1 MMFCIYPIVAEHF
14 EKFFGDM
21 DNQFFDEVQSR
32 DGFGNSFVIFVSGI
46 MKSYIFTV
54 IMINTGC
61 GNNRSAEISADVFN
75 GNIRGAEIWLCT
87 NIKPIRVLRVH
98 FIFNFTKRWANT
110 GNKLLKQYFTE
121 GIPKKVIIKMF
132 DRAPWGDIAGAT
144 FGNEG
149 VDVGIPF

>member
-1 MMFCIYPIVAEHF
+1 M
-14 EKFFGDM
+14 FFGDM

-61 GNNRSAEISADVFN
+61 SNNRSAEISADVFN

>member
-1 MMFCIYPIVAEHF
+1 
-14 EKFFGDM
+14 
-21 DNQFFDEVQSR
+21 
-32 DGFGNSFVIFVSGI
+32 
-46 MKSYIFTV
+46 
-54 IMINTGC
+54 MINTGC
-61 GNNRSAEISADVFN
+61 SNNRSAEISAYVFN
-75 GNIRGAEIWLCT
+75 GNIRGAEIRLYT
-87 NIKPIRVLRVH
+87 NIKPIRVIRVH

-132 DRAPWGDIAGAT
+132 DRAPWGDIAGAA

>member
-1 MMFCIYPIVAEHF
+1 
-14 EKFFGDM
+14 
-21 DNQFFDEVQSR
+21 
-32 DGFGNSFVIFVSGI
+32 
-46 MKSYIFTV
+46 
-54 IMINTGC
+54 MINTGC
-61 GNNRSAEISADVFN
+61 SNNRSAEIAGDVFD
-75 GNIRGAEIWLCT
+75 GDIRSAKIWFCPD
-87 NIKPIRVLRVH
+87 IKTIGVFCVH

-132 DRAPWGDIAGAT
+132 DRAPWGDIAGAA

>member
-1 MMFCIYPIVAEHF
+1 
-14 EKFFGDM
+14 
-21 DNQFFDEVQSR
+21 
-32 DGFGNSFVIFVSGI
+32 
-46 MKSYIFTV
+46 
-54 IMINTGC
+54 MINTGC
-61 GNNRSAEISADVFN
+61 SNNRSAEISADVFN
-75 GNIRGAEIWLCT
+75 GNIRGAEIRIYT
-87 NIKPIRVLRVH
+87 NIKPIRVIRVH

>member
-1 MMFCIYPIVAEHF
+1 
-14 EKFFGDM
+14 
-21 DNQFFDEVQSR
+21 
-32 DGFGNSFVIFVSGI
+32 
-46 MKSYIFTV
+46 
-54 IMINTGC
+54 MINTGC
-61 GNNRSAEISADVFN
+61 SNNRSAEISADVFN
-75 GNIRGAEIWLCT
+75 GNIRGAEIRLCT
-87 NIKPIRVLRVH
+87 NIKPIRVIRVH

-132 DRAPWGDIAGAT
+132 DRAPWDDIAGAA